1 MCCWV
6 RGQPLWTVTRK
17 RKANWLLKTH
27 RRKRFSEHRVNSHG
41 VIRRKVAN
49 IWQYWASS
57 VRTEMAVGFGVT
69 EKSKHLVESNLCG
82 MVRRLEIKDHMK
94 WVLQRFPAT
103 EWQVRTVGS
112 NISVL

>member
-1 MCCWV
+1 
-6 RGQPLWTVTRK
+6 
-17 RKANWLLKTH
+17 
-27 RRKRFSEHRVNSHG
+27 
-41 VIRRKVAN
+41 
-49 IWQYWASS
+49 
-57 VRTEMAVGFGVT
+57 MAVGFGVT

-112 NISVL
+112 NVSVL